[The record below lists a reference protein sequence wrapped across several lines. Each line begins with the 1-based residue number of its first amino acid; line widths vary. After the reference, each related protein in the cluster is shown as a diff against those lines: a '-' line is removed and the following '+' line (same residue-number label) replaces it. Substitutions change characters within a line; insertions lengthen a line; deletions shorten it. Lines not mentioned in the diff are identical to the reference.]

1 MQTKTNDNS
10 LKKIDKSKALG
21 IGGAALTL
29 GLSFIPGGSLFKPL
43 VDAGVQAGQNKIAGD
58 QATAAAAAQDQVA
71 QANQVQVDNSAQ
83 MNNASTNLGAKPVY
97 DPNDP
102 YGTGVDPSMLQKT
115 DKVLKPIESYYGEAK
130 NLSALTYKNN
140 ILMKTISGVS
150 TLQKDG
156 VVSPAEERIGKK
168 IFGEDYDPSKA
179 DRF

>member
-1 MQTKTNDNS
+1 MQTKINDDP
-10 LKKIDKSKALG
+10 LKKMSKSQKIGL
-21 IGGAALTL
+21 IGGLAGTAAQ
-29 GLSFIPGGSLFKPL
+29 FIPGVGPIVSAAIN
-43 VDAGVQAGQNKIAGD
+43 AGTQGLQQKAAGD
-58 QATAAAAAQDQVA
+58 EAKAAADAQNEVA

-102 YGTGVDPSMLQKT
+102 YGTGFPKT
-115 DKVLKPIESYYGEAK
+115 GKILKPIESYYGEAK
-130 NLSALTYKNN
+130 NLSALAYKNS
-140 ILMKTISGVS
+140 ILMKTISGVN

-156 VVSPAEERIGKK
+156 VVSPAEEKIGKK

>member
-1 MQTKTNDNS
+1 
-10 LKKIDKSKALG
+10 
-21 IGGAALTL
+21 
-29 GLSFIPGGSLFKPL
+29 
-43 VDAGVQAGQNKIAGD
+43 
-58 QATAAAAAQDQVA
+58 
-71 QANQVQVDNSAQ
+71 